1 MAYIMVL
8 LSVPFILRSCNETQ
22 KVSSK
27 SLYSQGR
34 VYAVNESTL
43 YVEGFSYDGTGEEA
57 QFYAGRAGEEGTLLS
72 PTGEPAAVLEQ
83 LENRNLYLR
92 YTLSAHS
99 SCTIAGHR
107 HSGILYLLFPLFR
120 YGPVPASTFL
130 FIPVPD

>member
-1 MAYIMVL
+1 M
-8 LSVPFILRSCNETQ
+8 
-22 KVSSK
+22 
-27 SLYSQGR
+27 
-34 VYAVNESTL
+34 NESTL

-57 QFYAGRAGEEGTLLS
+57 QFYAGRAGEKGTLLS
-72 PTGEPAAVLEQ
+72 PSGEPAAVLEQ

-107 HSGILYLLFPLFR
+107 HSGILYLLFPLFL

>member
-1 MAYIMVL
+1 M
-8 LSVPFILRSCNETQ
+8 
-22 KVSSK
+22 
-27 SLYSQGR
+27 
-34 VYAVNESTL
+34 NESTL

-57 QFYAGRAGEEGTLLS
+57 RFYAGRAGEEGTLLS

-92 YTLSAHS
+92 YKLSAHS

-107 HSGILYLLFPLFR
+107 HWHSGILYLLSPYSGTGLF
-120 YGPVPASTFL
+120 PASTFL